1 VAKVLQNAGKLR
13 RVGDL
18 SAAAAEGRGAGA
30 DSAMLDGRVGLSI
43 APGRPAM
50 EDARM
55 TRFLPGMAALGALV
69 ITAPAQASFAP
80 EGAPLAVGAAQPYG
94 VLTADFNRD
103 GRPDAATVN
112 GTGSNLSVF
121 LRGPA
126 GFAAEAGSPFPVGA
140 GPGYGV
146 VADFNGDGFPDVAT
160 QNFSDGTVSVL
171 IRQPGGGFAAEAPL
185 SVGSTGSVTAA
196 DFNGDGRIDIAA
208 PSYGNSNL
216 VTYLRNAA
224 NTGFTL
230 EGTNPTGATPRDV
243 VAADFNG
250 DGRPDLAVSNLN
262 GGSVTVLLRQAG
274 GGFASEAAAIPVG
287 ASPEGIEAAD
297 FNGDRL
303 PDIAVAVLGT
313 NTVNVL
319 LRNPGGGFT
328 AEAPVPVGAGALGLA
343 TADFNADGRP
353 DLAVTSNTA
362 GTLTVLL
369 RQAGGGFAADGAPL
383 AAPGANG
390 AAAADFNGDGKPD
403 LAASNDQAN
412 TLSVFLNTTAPAG
425 PAPAPQPAGP
435 APPVPGKSVVVR
447 VVSGKVLIKYPP
459 GKAPPG
465 ASTTKFGPLT
475 GAVNVPMGSV
485 IDTTKGR
492 IALTSAADTG
502 GTKTQTADFYG
513 GIFQVRQSVPKKKP
527 KKPAAL
533 ITDLVLRDQIA
544 RSQCAPLKGA
554 RSAAADKKKGPKAV
568 LGKLWGSGKGRF
580 RTDGTYS
587 SATVRGTIWLV
598 QDRCDGTLTT
608 VKRGTVAVRDFKRK
622 RTVAVK
628 AGHSYL
634 ASAATK
640 KSKKR

>member
-1 VAKVLQNAGKLR
+1 
-13 RVGDL
+13 
-18 SAAAAEGRGAGA
+18 
-30 DSAMLDGRVGLSI
+30 
-43 APGRPAM
+43 
-50 EDARM
+50 
-55 TRFLPGMAALGALV
+55 MAALGALF

-80 EGAPLAVGAAQPYG
+80 EGSPLAVGAAQPYG

-103 GRPDAATVN
+103 GRTDAATVN

-126 GFAAEAGSPFPVGA
+126 GFAAEAGSPFPVGV

-146 VADFNGDGFPDVAT
+146 VADFNADGFPDVAT
-160 QNFSDGTVSVL
+160 QDFGGGTVSVL
-171 IRQPGGGFAAEAPL
+171 IRQPGGGFVAEAPL
-185 SVGSTGSVTAA
+185 TVGSTGSVTAA
-196 DFNGDGRIDIAA
+196 DFNADGRVDIAA
-208 PSYGNSNL
+208 PSYGNSNV

-224 NTGFTL
+224 NNGFTA

-250 DGRPDLAVSNLN
+250 DTRPDLAISNLN
-262 GGSVTVLLRQAG
+262 GGSVTVLLRQPG

-297 FNGDRL
+297 FNGDGL
-303 PDIAVAVLGT
+303 ADIAVAVLGT

-328 AEAPVPVGAGALGLA
+328 AEAPIPVGAGALGLA
-343 TADFNADGRP
+343 TADVNADGRP
-353 DLAVTSNTA
+353 DLAVTSNAA
-362 GTLTVLL
+362 GTATVLL

-390 AAAADFNGDGKPD
+390 VAAGDFNGDGKPD
-403 LAASNDQAN
+403 LAVSNDQAN
-412 TLSVFLNTTAPAG
+412 TLTVLLNTTTPAAAPSPLPAG
-425 PAPAPQPAGP
+425 PPP
-435 APPVPGKSVVVR
+435 PPVPGKSVVVR

-465 ASTTKFGPLT
+465 GSTTKFGPLT

-502 GTKTQTADFYG
+502 GTKTQTADFYD
-513 GIFQVRQSVPKKKP
+513 GIFQVKQSVPKKKP

-533 ITDLVLRDQIA
+533 VTDLNLRGQVS
-544 RSQCAPLKGA
+544 RSQCAALKGA
-554 RSAAADKKKGPKAV
+554 RSATVDKKKGPKSV
-568 LGKLWGSGKGRF
+568 LGKLWGSGKGKF
-580 RTDGTYS
+580 RTNGKYS
-587 SATVRGTIWLV
+587 SATVRHDLARAGSMQRHADEGQARDGRGARLQAQEDRVGQGRPQLPRERDQQV
-598 QDRCDGTLTT
+598 QEAL
-608 VKRGTVAVRDFKRK
+608 A
-622 RTVAVK
+622 RTSRAQVPTSSA
-628 AGHSYL
+628 
-634 ASAATK
+634 ASAPRRCRAP
-640 KSKKR
+640 R

>member
-1 VAKVLQNAGKLR
+1 
-13 RVGDL
+13 
-18 SAAAAEGRGAGA
+18 
-30 DSAMLDGRVGLSI
+30 
-43 APGRPAM
+43 
-50 EDARM
+50 
-55 TRFLPGMAALGALV
+55 
-69 ITAPAQASFAP
+69 
-80 EGAPLAVGAAQPYG
+80 
-94 VLTADFNRD
+94 
-103 GRPDAATVN
+103 VN
-112 GTGSNLSVF
+112 GTGSNMSVF

-126 GFAAEAGSPFPVGA
+126 GFVAEAGSPFPTGL

-171 IRQPGGGFAAEAPL
+171 IRQPGGGFVAETPL
-185 SVGSTGSVTAA
+185 TVGSTGSVTAA
-196 DFNGDGRIDIAA
+196 DFNADGRVDIAA

-224 NTGFTL
+224 NTGFAQ
-230 EGTNPTGATPRDV
+230 EVPANPTGATPRDV

-250 DGRPDLAVSNLN
+250 DTRPDLAISNLN
-262 GGSVTVLLRQAG
+262 GGSVTVLLRQPG

-297 FNGDRL
+297 FNGDGL

-328 AEAPVPVGAGALGLA
+328 AEPPTPVAAGALGLA

-362 GTLTVLL
+362 GTVTVLV
-369 RQAGGGFAADGAPL
+369 RQAAGGFAADGAPL

-390 AAAADFNGDGKPD
+390 VAAGDFNGDGKPD

-412 TLSVFLNTTAPAG
+412 TLSVFLNTTVPA
-425 PAPAPQPAGP
+425 APAPQPAGP
-435 APPVPGKSVVVR
+435 PPPPVPGKSVVVR
-447 VVSGKVLIKYPP
+447 VVSGKVLIKYPR

-465 ASTTKFGPLT
+465 GSTTKFGPLT

-485 IDTTKGR
+485 IDTTEGR
-492 IALTSAADTG
+492 IALTSAADTAG
-502 GTKTQTADFYG
+502 KKTQTADFYD
-513 GIFQVRQSVPKKKP
+513 GIFQVKQSVPKKKP
-527 KKPAAL
+527 KKPAPL
-533 ITDLVLRDQIA
+533 ITDLNLKDQIA
-544 RSQCAPLKGA
+544 RSQCAPLKGG
-554 RSAAADKKKGPKAV
+554 RSAAADKKKGPKSV
-568 LGKLWGSGKGRF
+568 LGKLWGNGKGKF
-580 RTDGTYS
+580 RTDGKYS

-622 RTVAVK
+622 RTVSVK

-634 ASAATK
+634 ASAATSK
-640 KSKKR
+640 AKKR

>member
-1 VAKVLQNAGKLR
+1 
-13 RVGDL
+13 
-18 SAAAAEGRGAGA
+18 
-30 DSAMLDGRVGLSI
+30 
-43 APGRPAM
+43 
-50 EDARM
+50 
-55 TRFLPGMAALGALV
+55 MAALGALL

-103 GRPDAATVN
+103 GRTDAATVN

-121 LRGPA
+121 LRGPS
-126 GFAAEAGSPFPVGA
+126 GFAAEAGSPFATGP

-146 VADFNGDGFPDVAT
+146 AADFNGDGLPDVAT
-160 QNFSDGTVSVL
+160 QNFNNGTVSIL
-171 IRQPGGGFAAEAPL
+171 LRQPGGGFAAGPTL
-185 SVGSTGSVTAA
+185 SVGAGTGSVTAA

-208 PSYGNSNL
+208 PSYTNSNIL
-216 VTYLRNAA
+216 TYINNGA
-224 NTGFTL
+224 GFTQ

-243 VAADFNG
+243 AAADFNG
-250 DGRPDLAVSNLN
+250 DGRPDLAISNL
-262 GGSVTVLLRQAG
+262 GAGSVTVLLRNPG
-274 GGFASEAAAIPVG
+274 NTGFASEGAAIPVG
-287 ASPEGIEAAD
+287 ASPEGIKAAD
-297 FNGDRL
+297 FNGDGR

-319 LRNPGGGFT
+319 LRNAANDGFA
-328 AEAPVPVGAGALGLA
+328 AEAPVPVDAGVLGLA

-353 DLAVTSNTA
+353 DLAVTSNSA
-362 GTLTVLL
+362 GTVTALL

-390 AAAADFNGDGKPD
+390 VATGDFNGDGKPD

-412 TLSVFLNTTAPAG
+412 TLSVFLNTTAPA
-425 PAPAPQPAGP
+425 APGPQPTTPP

-465 ASTTKFGPLT
+465 GSTTKFGPLT

-502 GTKTQTADFYG
+502 GTKTQTADFYD
-513 GIFQVRQSVPKKKP
+513 GIFQVKQSVPKKKP

-533 ITDLVLRDQIA
+533 VTDLNLKGQVS

-554 RSAAADKKKGPKAV
+554 RSATVDKKKGPKSV
-568 LGKLWGSGKGRF
+568 LGKLWGSGKGKF
-580 RTDGTYS
+580 RTNGKYS

-598 QDRCDGTLTT
+598 EDRCEGTYTT
-608 VKRGTVAVRDFKRK
+608 VRRGIVAVRDFKRK
-622 RTVAVK
+622 KTVSIK

-634 ASAATK
+634 ASAATS

>member
-1 VAKVLQNAGKLR
+1 
-13 RVGDL
+13 
-18 SAAAAEGRGAGA
+18 
-30 DSAMLDGRVGLSI
+30 
-43 APGRPAM
+43 
-50 EDARM
+50 
-55 TRFLPGMAALGALV
+55 MAALGALF

-80 EGAPLAVGAAQPYG
+80 EGSPLAVGAAQPYG

-103 GRPDAATVN
+103 GRTDAATVN

-126 GFAAEAGSPFPVGA
+126 GFAAEAGSPFPVGV

-160 QNFSDGTVSVL
+160 QDFGGGTVSVL
-171 IRQPGGGFAAEAPL
+171 IRQPGGGFVAEAPL
-185 SVGSTGSVTAA
+185 TVGSTGSVTAA
-196 DFNGDGRIDIAA
+196 DFNADGRVDIAA
-208 PSYGNSNL
+208 PSYGNSNV

-224 NTGFTL
+224 NNGFTA
-230 EGTNPTGATPRDV
+230 EGTDPTGATPRDV

-250 DGRPDLAVSNLN
+250 DTRPDLAISNLN
-262 GGSVTVLLRQAG
+262 GGSVTVLLRQPG

-297 FNGDRL
+297 FNGDGL
-303 PDIAVAVLGT
+303 ADIAVAVLGT

-328 AEAPVPVGAGALGLA
+328 AEAPIPVGAGVLGLA
-343 TADFNADGRP
+343 TADVNADGRP
-353 DLAVTSNTA
+353 DLAVTSNAA
-362 GTLTVLL
+362 GTATVLL

-390 AAAADFNGDGKPD
+390 VAAGDFNGDGKPD
-403 LAASNDQAN
+403 LAVSNDQAN
-412 TLSVFLNTTAPAG
+412 TLTVLLNTTTPAAAPSPLPAG
-425 PAPAPQPAGP
+425 PPP
-435 APPVPGKSVVVR
+435 PPVPGKSVVVR

-465 ASTTKFGPLT
+465 GSTTKFGPLT

-502 GTKTQTADFYG
+502 GTKTQTADFYD
-513 GIFQVRQSVPKKKP
+513 GIFQVKQSVPKKKP

-533 ITDLVLRDQIA
+533 VTDLNLKGQVS
-544 RSQCAPLKGA
+544 RSQCAPRKGA
-554 RSAAADKKKGPKAV
+554 RSATVDKKKGPKSV
-568 LGKLWGSGKGRF
+568 LGKLWGSGKGKF
-580 RTDGTYS
+580 RTNGKYS

-598 QDRCDGTLTT
+598 EDRCEGTYTK
-608 VKRGTVAVRDFKRK
+608 VRRGIVGVRDFKRK
-622 RTVAVK
+622 TTVSIK

-634 ASAATK
+634 ASAATS